1 MYTMAWF
8 LSNHFQSYSWTLT
21 FETWKFKYK
30 KFWTTIF
37 LIHFLLGQNLSKCL
51 FTEIAYHTS
60 NLVHFW
66 QTLKSST
73 HIDKL
78 MMYDYNDYAY
88 LSNIVIIKSWFSS
101 HVFQDICDGCASWI
115 TMIFIFTKIHIYT
128 LCTHNHVITY
138 VYFSRLIFRWQLWI
152 HTQTSSNHE
161 QLACEHIL

>member
-1 MYTMAWF
+1 M
-8 LSNHFQSYSWTLT
+8 NND
-21 FETWKFKYK
+21 
-30 KFWTTIF
+30 IF
-37 LIHFLLGQNLSKCL
+37 NSFFTKPKSKQMFC
-51 FTEIAYHTS
+51 TEIVYRTS

-78 MMYDYNDYAY
+78 MMYDHNDYTY
-88 LSNIVIIKSWFSS
+88 LNKSWFSP
-101 HVFQDICDGCASWI
+101 HVFQDICDGCVSWI
-115 TMIFIFTKIHIYT
+115 TMIFIFTKIQIYT